1 MPKWVGWNLFHD
13 GLEVAGFH
21 GVDRALCLVNVGVAR
36 FHGGDVREDFVIAEV
51 AIHGVEDL
59 HRVGWWRWWLVVVVE
74 PQLPPTYCTF
84 SPAPTIDLID

>member
-1 MPKWVGWNLFHD
+1 MGWNLFHD

-21 GVDRALCLVNVGVAR
+21 GVDRALRFVNVGVAR

-59 HRVGWWRWWLVVVVE
+59 HRVGWWGVGGGWWWWLMGRESYYAV
-74 PQLPPTYCTF
+74 PF
-84 SPAPTIDLID
+84 